1 MTQITIRRLDPV
13 VIEGLKKRAAEA
25 GRSMEEEARKILS
38 EAVLAAGVAR
48 QRAALEKLIAARSA
62 IFGDRVFPDSS
73 GEIRK
78 MREERARYLQELT
91 RPPRRRRKK

>member
-1 MTQITIRRLDPV
+1 MMQITIRQLDPV

-38 EAVLAAGVAR
+38 EAVLASGVAQ
-48 QRAALEKLIAARSA
+48 QRAAVEKLIAARNA
-62 IFGDRVFPDSS
+62 IFGQRVFPDST

-78 MREERARYLQELT
+78 MRARRTRDLHELT
-91 RPPRRRRKK
+91 PPPRRGRKT